1 MLAGIRA
8 DSGPGPAGPA
18 NLPHRDQAT
27 AQTAAAAAPTL
38 PGLWV
43 GRLAAFCDAEH
54 PFRNWKVPGSNSSSG
69 SNRRSES
76 FSGIADGTAAAGG
89 HFLWVGS
96 WRRRHAHPASLPRSP
111 PDRFIARRWASF
123 VDPLRAKEEDG
134 RLGRPSGA
142 GAHSRIPRKPTCGYA
157 ALKEP
162 RVSEG
167 GCWSAVS
174 GRGRPPSPWPGH
186 KPGSGSAAPRPA
198 GPAGWPG
205 SGAADRRCRARR
217 PDPPA
222 TGPAHPAAGH
232 SADAHRSRPP
242 AQPGRRSPPG
252 PEPGQRPNRL
262 TLAALLAAQLQ
273 LGAVADGACGGPA
286 SWWRRCSSTCRR
298 GNRSDAAKLVR
309 SGCSLQPPRLL
320 GVVGGPAARLGGAV
334 AVALVGGAVAQ
345 VGIAVTVV
353 GGAIAH
359 IRGPLAGVGGACSA
373 SRARASAARTRASS
387 GALAATRSRCTS
399 WTTSWATSASLR
411 EDARARPRSCWNA
424 SSRVTPW
431 VAATIPLACSIHTR
445 LASAYRS

>member
-1 MLAGIRA
+1 VYRRA
-8 DSGPGPAGPA
+8 
-18 NLPHRDQAT
+18 
-27 AQTAAAAAPTL
+27 
-38 PGLWV
+38 
-43 GRLAAFCDAEH
+43 
-54 PFRNWKVPGSNSSSG
+54 
-69 SNRRSES
+69 
-76 FSGIADGTAAAGG
+76 
-89 HFLWVGS
+89 
-96 WRRRHAHPASLPRSP
+96 
-111 PDRFIARRWASF
+111 
-123 VDPLRAKEEDG
+123 
-134 RLGRPSGA
+134 GA
-142 GAHSRIPRKPTCGYA
+142 G
-157 ALKEP
+157 
-162 RVSEG
+162 
-167 GCWSAVS
+167 
-174 GRGRPPSPWPGH
+174 
-186 KPGSGSAAPRPA
+186 
-198 GPAGWPG
+198 
-205 SGAADRRCRARR
+205 RRCRAEVGLHHRGLVTSPDQGQQHRDRR
-217 PDPPA
+217 GLQA
-222 TGPAHPAAGH
+222 GLVAARRIVAAELGAQIH
-232 SADAHRSRPP
+232 Q
-242 AQPGRRSPPG
+242 QPGPRTQQPVTAQTPIGPDRPHNLVVDHPLD